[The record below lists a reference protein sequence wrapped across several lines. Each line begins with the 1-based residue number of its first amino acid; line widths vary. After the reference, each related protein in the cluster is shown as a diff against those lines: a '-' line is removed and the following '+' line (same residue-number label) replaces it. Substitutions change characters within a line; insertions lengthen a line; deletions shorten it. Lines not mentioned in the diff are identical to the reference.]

1 MRHKGWGFSKCR
13 LRDSRDRLNCKEI
26 AIIGLHLED
35 SVLFEKLP
43 QAGRPIGQPR
53 TLCTSPRAS
62 ARADGFPDVY
72 ALEHRENQ
80 GTVQTGLRCKSLC
93 SGSCI
98 SMISMDASQAAFL
111 VIAVSS
117 NLRPPRT
124 ICWAEPVLIL
134 KAHVLALPAV
144 RWVLDVSFL
153 SGGLA
158 VLTSS
163 CGFLG
168 RCYQRISHVLS
179 YFVCISST
187 STLGNTNTIRMYY
200 INSAHDFSLLHTLL
214 ALFFASALSH

>member
-1 MRHKGWGFSKCR
+1 
-13 LRDSRDRLNCKEI
+13 
-26 AIIGLHLED
+26 
-35 SVLFEKLP
+35 
-43 QAGRPIGQPR
+43 
-53 TLCTSPRAS
+53 
-62 ARADGFPDVY
+62 
-72 ALEHRENQ
+72 
-80 GTVQTGLRCKSLC
+80 
-93 SGSCI
+93 
-98 SMISMDASQAAFL
+98 MISMDASQAAFL

-144 RWVLDVSFL
+144 RWVLVVSSL

-179 YFVCISST
+179 YVVCISST

-200 INSAHDFSLLHTLL
+200 IYSAHDFSLLHTSLAFFRERTIALANLSLAQLICLSDLAAGLAALISIMHKSLL
-214 ALFFASALSH
+214 DGEPLLLNLV